1 MTICIAN
8 EKGGSGKSTLCLN
21 LAVQLLKD
29 NKEVV
34 VLDTDSQKSMET
46 FATIRAE
53 KERPTFSLLLNFQFN
68 IAKKLLLESKVNP
81 ALLKSLNGE
90 TDDLD

>member
-29 NKEVV
+29 NKAINEWVNFYNE
-34 VLDTDSQKSMET
+34 LKSHL
-46 FATIRAE
+46 E
-53 KERPTFSLLLNFQFN
+53 KEKRHAF
-68 IAKKLLLESKVNP
+68 
-81 ALLKSLNGE
+81 
-90 TDDLD
+90 